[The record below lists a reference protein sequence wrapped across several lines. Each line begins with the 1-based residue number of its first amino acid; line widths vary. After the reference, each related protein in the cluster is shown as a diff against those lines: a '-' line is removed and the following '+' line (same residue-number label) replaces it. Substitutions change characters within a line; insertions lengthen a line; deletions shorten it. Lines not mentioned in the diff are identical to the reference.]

1 MAKKSAIDPDKHYT
15 IAFSAAFEHA
25 GRKYIPR
32 DGQKV
37 RLKGSVVEAMLDKI
51 DGYEEI

>member
-1 MAKKSAIDPDKHYT
+1 MAKKPAIDPEKHYT
-15 IAFSAAFEHA
+15 IAFSAVFEHG

-37 RLKGSVVEAMLDKI
+37 RLKGSVVEAIVDKI
-51 DGYEEI
+51 DGYEEV